1 MSLLLFAVG
10 REQYGL
16 ELKALQEVAE
26 DPALHFVPGGGDI
39 LAGAVN
45 LHGRILPVIDLAA
58 LFGMAADHRD
68 PRLLVLTPEFRS
80 LALAVTGVGRIVS
93 FAPEDLQLPPID
105 LALPAV
111 AGIVEL
117 AAQPVHLLDTLAV
130 IERLQAFYTAEKETR
145 NAVESDDRR

>member
-1 MSLLLFAVG
+1 MSLLLFQVG

-26 DPALHFVPGGGDI
+26 EPPLHFVPGGGEF

-58 LFGMAADHRD
+58 LFGIASDQRD
-68 PRLLVLTPEFRS
+68 ARLLVLTPEFRS
-80 LALAVTGVGRIVS
+80 LALAVTGVGRIVP
-93 FAPEDLQLPPID
+93 FAPEDLQLPPTE

-117 AAQPVHLLDTLAV
+117 AAQRIHLLDPTAV
-130 IERLQAFYTAEKETR
+130 IERLQGLYAE
-145 NAVESDDRR
+145 